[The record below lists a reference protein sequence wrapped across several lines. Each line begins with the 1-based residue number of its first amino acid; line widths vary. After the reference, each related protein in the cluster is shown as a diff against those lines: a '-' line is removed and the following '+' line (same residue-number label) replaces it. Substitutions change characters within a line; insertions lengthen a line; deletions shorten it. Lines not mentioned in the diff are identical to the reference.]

1 MKFKRLKTGLSGSLA
16 AIMLITLSTS
26 APATENREIAENSE
40 IAAEVRKEVER
51 ILNDKRFM
59 AAIIE
64 RGINDFIQKRRAR
77 AEADEQRVQSMLMQN
92 MRPVSKDV
100 DHIYGNPE
108 APVSLVEYSDFECP
122 FCKRFHASAKKFID
136 KNEGKVNWIYRH
148 FPLSGH
154 NPSAQREAEASE
166 CAAEL
171 GGNDTFWQYS
181 TLIYQRTKSGGKGLP
196 AAQLGPLAESVG
208 LDKGAFEKCLN
219 SGKMAAR
226 IQIDIDN
233 GVATGISGTP
243 GNILIVNKTGKSIFL
258 NGAAN
263 LRKLDATLTQLT
275 R

>member
-1 MKFKRLKTGLSGSLA
+1 MKFKRFKSGLSGSLA
-16 AIMLITLSTS
+16 AIILITLSTS
-26 APATENREIAENSE
+26 TFATENSE
-40 IAAEVRKEVER
+40 IATEVRKEVER

-64 RGINDFIQKRRAR
+64 RGINDFIQKRRAKT
-77 AEADEQRVQSMLMQN
+77 EADEQQAQAALMQN
-92 MRPVSKDV
+92 MRPVSTEV
-100 DHIYGNPE
+100 DHIYGDPQ

-122 FCKRFHASAKKFID
+122 FCKRFHVSAKKFID

-181 TLIYQRTKSGGKGLP
+181 ILIYQRTKSGGKGLP
-196 AAQLGPLAESVG
+196 ADQLAPLAQSIG
-208 LDKGAFEKCLN
+208 LDENAFKKCLN

-226 IQIDIDN
+226 VQIDIDN

-243 GNILIVNKTGKSIFL
+243 GNILIVNKTGKSVFL

-263 LRKLDATLTQLT
+263 LRKLDATLAKLT